1 MKILIIGAG
10 RIGTS
15 VAESLVS
22 EDNDITVIDKNP
34 ESISL
39 LQARF
44 DLRGIVGN
52 ALSPALLTEASAND
66 TDLLIAV
73 TSSDETNLATT
84 LLADKLFNIPTRI
97 ARVRNEE
104 LRSYPRILKEEGF
117 SATTIIWPEQAL
129 TRYLVKLINIPEA
142 LQPYMGGMKK
152 IEKKNLQKGESVL

>member
-52 ALSPALLTEASAND
+52 ALSPALLTEASANGSRRRFGR
-66 TDLLIAV
+66 
-73 TSSDETNLATT
+73 SSH
-84 LLADKLFNIPTRI
+84 R
-97 ARVRNEE
+97 RH
-104 LRSYPRILKEEGF
+104 
-117 SATTIIWPEQAL
+117 
-129 TRYLVKLINIPEA
+129 
-142 LQPYMGGMKK
+142 LQR
-152 IEKKNLQKGESVL
+152 

>member
-84 LLADKLFNIPTRI
+84 PTSSSI
-97 ARVRNEE
+97 
-104 LRSYPRILKEEGF
+104 F
-117 SATTIIWPEQAL
+117 Q
-129 TRYLVKLINIPEA
+129 LVLHE
-142 LQPYMGGMKK
+142 
-152 IEKKNLQKGESVL
+152 

>member
-73 TSSDETNLATT
+73 TSSDETNLAAT

-97 ARVRNEE
+97 ARVRN
-104 LRSYPRILKEEGF
+104 
-117 SATTIIWPEQAL
+117 
-129 TRYLVKLINIPEA
+129 
-142 LQPYMGGMKK
+142 
-152 IEKKNLQKGESVL
+152 

>member
-52 ALSPALLTEASAND
+52 ARR
-66 TDLLIAV
+66 
-73 TSSDETNLATT
+73 
-84 LLADKLFNIPTRI
+84 F
-97 ARVRNEE
+97 
-104 LRSYPRILKEEGF
+104 
-117 SATTIIWPEQAL
+117 
-129 TRYLVKLINIPEA
+129 
-142 LQPYMGGMKK
+142 
-152 IEKKNLQKGESVL
+152 